1 MPDAALQRFN
11 VSIANRQRVRPI
23 NSRLLRRIVETLL
36 SELPQVRHANLGIR
50 LVAAPEMTR
59 LNETFLRHAGST
71 DVVTFD
77 YSDGGAHMDSEG
89 IRGTQH
95 ASALHGE
102 IVICLDEAVAQ
113 ASRYRTT
120 WHAELVRY
128 TIHGILHL
136 LGFDDLKPAAR
147 RKMKRAE
154 NFWLHKLTRRFPL
167 TKLARQRVAI

>member
-11 VSIANRQRVRPI
+11 VSIANRQRVRAI
-23 NSRLLRRIVETLL
+23 NSRLLRRIVQTLL
-36 SELPQVRHANLGIR
+36 SELPQVRHADLGIR
-50 LVAAPEMTR
+50 LVAGPEMTR

-77 YSDGGAHMDSEG
+77 YSDDVAHLGSEG
-89 IRGTQH
+89 ILGAPH
-95 ASALHGE
+95 ASALQGE

-147 RKMKRAE
+147 RKMKRE
-154 NFWLHKLTRRFPL
+154 ESRWLR
-167 TKLARQRVAI
+167 KLARRFTLTRLARRRANL